1 MNLKVRLTDDVIN
14 RIADTVVEKILR
26 KQVEYD
32 YAYDQTYQQNLTY
45 DMVLQQMVG
54 LQLLLSEYITTEEYE
69 KAELTKTKIKQL
81 KVILDKL
88 K

>member
-1 MNLKVRLTDDVIN
+1 MRLNVRLTQEDIN
-14 RIADTVVEKILR
+14 KIADTVVEKILR
-26 KQVEYD
+26 KQIEYD
-32 YAYDQTYQQNLTY
+32 YAYDQVHQQNLTY

-54 LQLLLSEYITTEEYE
+54 LQLLLSEYITTEDYE
-69 KAELTKTKIKQL
+69 KAELTKNKIKQL

>member
-1 MNLKVRLTDDVIN
+1 MRLNVRLTQEDIN
-14 RIADTVVEKILR
+14 KIADTVVEKILR
-26 KQVEYD
+26 KQIEYD
-32 YAYDQTYQQNLTY
+32 YAYDQVNQQNLTY

-54 LQLLLSEYITTEEYE
+54 LQLLLSEYITTEAYE
-69 KAELTKTKIKQL
+69 KAELTKSIIQQL

>member
-1 MNLKVRLTDDVIN
+1 MRLNVRLSQEDIN
-14 RIADTVVEKILR
+14 KIADTVVEKLLR
-26 KQVEYD
+26 KQLEYD
-32 YAYDQTYQQNLTY
+32 YAYDQSYQQNLTY

-54 LQLLLSEYITTEEYE
+54 LQLLLSEYITTEDYE
-69 KAELTKTKIKQL
+69 KAELTKNKIKQL

>member
-1 MNLKVRLTDDVIN
+1 MRLNVRITQEDIN

-26 KQVEYD
+26 KQIEYD
-32 YAYDQTYQQNLTY
+32 YAYDQVNQQNLTY

-54 LQLLLSEYITTEEYE
+54 LQLLLSEYITTEAYE
-69 KAELTKTKIKQL
+69 KAELTKIKIQQL

>member
-1 MNLKVRLTDDVIN
+1 MRLNVRLTQEDIN
-14 RIADTVVEKILR
+14 KIADTVVEKILK
-26 KQVEYD
+26 KQIEYD
-32 YAYDQTYQQNLTY
+32 YAYDQVNQQNLTY

-54 LQLLLSEYITTEEYE
+54 LQLLLSEYITTEAYE
-69 KAELTKTKIKQL
+69 KAELTKIKIQQL